1 MRRRAVFAS
10 MLATVAGIAATFLAM
25 GAVGAATNST
35 STPVAVPCSSMGQSC
50 DGTFR
55 QTVTTNSLLVL
66 EFESAWNSCAN
77 FSVSFYVDG
86 GLVYS
91 SPVLA
96 PFERT
101 GPVDAGPVASG
112 SHQLEV
118 RATGVTGG
126 CDDGTLHSWGGRF
139 LVTTGDAVPATPEP
153 TPSDPDP
160 VPPAEPTPLASPS
173 SPDPCTK
180 GGWKSFTAPA
190 FKNQG
195 QCMSYVRRLPP
206 AATE

>member
-10 MLATVAGIAATFLAM
+10 MLATVAGIAATLLAM

-35 STPVAVPCSSMGQSC
+35 NTPVAVSCSSTGQSC

-66 EFESAWNSCAN
+66 EFESAWNSCAS

-91 SPVLA
+91 SPVLG
-96 PFERT
+96 PSERT
-101 GPVDAGPVASG
+101 GAVDAGPVASG

-139 LVTTGDAVPATPEP
+139 LVTTGDAVPATPQP
-153 TPSDPDP
+153 TPATPEP
-160 VPPAEPTPLASPS
+160 EPTPLASPT
-173 SPDPCTK
+173 SPDQCMK

-195 QCMSYVRRLPP
+195 QCISYVRRLPP
-206 AATE
+206 AAAE